1 MSSCPDYSLSL
12 CWDTRARLAPTHSGP
27 LLLDLHLQ
35 LQPDRPVYP
44 YVSCL
49 SSRLTSASASPGGQ
63 PTLHEGHRPTS

>member
-12 CWDTRARLAPTHSGP
+12 HWDTRARLAPTHAGP
-27 LLLDLHLQ
+27 LLLDLRLQ

-49 SSRLTSASASPGGQ
+49 SSHLTSVSARPGGQ
-63 PTLHEGHRPTS
+63 HTPHEGHRPTS